1 MYFGSVVLALVGKQ
15 HTVLGVTLKDAGGDR
30 TQSIQQH
37 HADHSTKHG
46 TRRDQEELLEY
57 RVDKEA
63 RQNSTQSH
71 DENIRLLDNHGFS
84 ANQRVSHV
92 HKDAYPL
99 FHSESESAVTAAR
112 KLETRI
118 VKLNV
123 SDAVGGGDANAGEGI
138 PHITMRIL
146 SGQLKAEGFGRGS
159 YSDDKLMTWQEFLS
173 KTEHIGKECEAD
185 KAESTCGSKLVCRK
199 GLCSYCQRNKECGKE
214 QKCVFSLDGKHKC
227 HTERTNLLKDFFTD
241 PWEFLCTVL
250 IFASSVMSAA
260 AGVGGGGIFVPLLIA
275 LSGLQAMDAM
285 PLSQVMIVFSS
296 IVNLCLFLG
305 QHMSDGDRAK
315 IDYNCAAL
323 LEPMLVLGVTLG
335 VLINRM
341 APQWLLTV
349 LLALTL
355 GFAFQRTFVKA
366 RKQYTSEKSLAYVPE
381 PEAVYTWRELL
392 RGHRDAVV
400 YWTNR
405 NYRALSL
412 IMLVWLLVFFAQYGQ
427 HAFLK
432 TCSWKFVAFL
442 LATCATLVL
451 FTLAIRRWGLMKE
464 ETKNEN
470 EIQWVGDSS
479 GSGYSNLYPLIGL
492 GAGTLGGL
500 LGIGGGII
508 MSPVLLEL
516 GMHPERVQATTA
528 CFVFLSSTMAS
539 IQFALMGAYN
549 WQYVCWYGS
558 VTICATIVGQYMCD
572 VYVRRSRRYSMI
584 TFSIAGVLAF
594 SLIFMCC
601 IGFNEAIDDY
611 NSGANMGISWKS
623 FCNGSG
629 QGIFTV
635 DVVPSPVLHIQTF
648 QPWVDKATFWKWE

>member
-1 MYFGSVVLALVGKQ
+1 MPFGSVVCGLLLVGTKS
-15 HTVLGVTLKDAGGDR
+15 TLLGEVFSNAAADSAEVHISARGGHR
-30 TQSIQQH
+30 VIGAQKS
-37 HADHSTKHG
+37 K
-46 TRRDQEELLEY
+46 EE
-57 RVDKEA
+57 D
-63 RQNSTQSH
+63 
-71 DENIRLLDNHGFS
+71 LLDNDNGRASLHDVHAHSYALFPSTS
-84 ANQRVSHV
+84 AGDKTTTTPEKH
-92 HKDAYPL
+92 PL
-99 FHSESESAVTAAR
+99 NPHDHLTES
-112 KLETRI
+112 I
-118 VKLNV
+118 VKVNV
-123 SDAVGGGDANAGEGI
+123 SDALGVGQVF
-138 PHITMRIL
+138 PHITDHVL
-146 SGQLKAEGFGRGS
+146 SEKLGDDGFGRGS
-159 YSDDKLMTWQEFLS
+159 YSADKLTTWQEFLT
-173 KTEHIGKECEAD
+173 KTYLIGKACDAD
-185 KAESTCGSKLVCRK
+185 KADSVCSSKLVCRK
-199 GLCSYCQRNKECGKE
+199 GLCSYCQHTRECKKE

-227 HTERTNLLKDFFTD
+227 QTEHTNLVKDFFTD

-275 LSGLQAMDAM
+275 LSGLQAQDAM

-296 IVNLCLFLG
+296 VVNLCLFLG
-305 QHMSDGDRAK
+305 QEMKDSARAK

-355 GFAFQRTFVKA
+355 GFAFQRTFEKA
-366 RKQYTSEKSLAYVPE
+366 FKQYQTEKTLNFVPE
-381 PEAVYTWRELL
+381 PQQERFTWRDLL
-392 RGHRDAVV
+392 VSHRDSVV
-400 YWTNR
+400 FWTNK
-405 NYRALSL
+405 NYRAISL
-412 IMLVWLLVFFAQYGQ
+412 ILLVWLLVFFAQYGQ

-432 TCSWKFVAFL
+432 TCSWKFGAFL
-442 LATCATLVL
+442 AAIVAALGLS
-451 FTLAIRRWGLMKE
+451 TLAIRRWGLMKE
-464 ETKNEN
+464 DAKFEN
-470 EIQWVGDSS
+470 EIQWVG
-479 GSGYSNLYPLIGL
+479 GTGYSSLYPLIGL

-549 WQYVCWYGS
+549 LQYVCWYGT
-558 VTICATIVGQYMCD
+558 VTIFATVAGQYMCD

-601 IGFNEAIDDY
+601 IGFHQAIEDFK
-611 NSGANMGISWKS
+611 SGANMGISWTS

-635 DVVPSPVLHIQTF
+635 DVVPLPVLHVQTF
-648 QPWVDKATFWKWE
+648 QPWVDKATFWKWHFF